1 MPYVR
6 RTTGFQKWSDLEKPR
21 TGVLSFIN
29 GAHPCM
35 AHHTSEK
42 WGKNVECRNL
52 FGSLQWK

>member
-6 RTTGFQKWSDLEKPR
+6 RTTGFQKWSDLERPR

-35 AHHTSEK
+35 AHHTSEM
-42 WGKNVECRNL
+42 GKNVECRNL
-52 FGSLQWK
+52 FGSLQ